1 MLVIRT
7 KIPRQIELRNY
18 FIRRV
23 AFKFQLTPHVV
34 IETRCI
40 RAVKIAVRWIVFEIL
55 AGGIAVNAFEAAIQA
70 ADGAV
75 LVYCTDTAPFTVRW
89 LVVASRKSLLFNC
102 RVVTSVE

>member
-1 MLVIRT
+1 MLVVGAE
-7 KIPRQIELRNY
+7 IPRQIELGDH

-70 ADGAV
+70 PYRAV
-75 LVYCTDTAPFTVRW
+75 LIAAKLLAEAMDADAQVGLLDVR
-89 LVVASRKSLLFNC
+89 N
-102 RVVTSVE
+102 